1 MKFSIKKEILLENL
15 NNVSKAV
22 STKNV
27 IPVLGGIKFN
37 LTNEGLFLTATN
49 NDIDIECFIDKKY
62 IDNIVSTGTI
72 IIQGKYLLEII
83 RKLPDGLINIE
94 IIDGLK
100 ILIYTQNSNFNLN
113 GIDSSEFPNISLDIS
128 TNPIILSKKVI
139 KNIVNQT
146 LFATSMQESRPI
158 LTGINLKIEGN
169 KMECIATDSYRLAKK
184 IVELDSAVE
193 NLINIVIPGKNIGEL
208 AKILND
214 NDENVEIHIFSN
226 KILFKFDNILFQS
239 RLLNGTF
246 PDTSRLIPDTFEL
259 EIKTDLDELYSVIDR
274 AALLTSE
281 KEKNVIKF
289 ETNENEAIVSSN
301 TPEIGRVE
309 ERLAITKNNDKE
321 IKIAFSSKFMMEAL
335 KTINSK
341 DIRILLNS
349 DIKPIILK
357 TDEDENTTVIGSG
370 HHYLFD
376 GLWATSGENR
386 QTIFFNCYIS
396 SSKKITLHATKQTNS
411 ASWLC

>member
-15 NNVSKAV
+15 NYVSKAV

-37 LTNEGLFLTATN
+37 LTKEGLFLTATN
-49 NDIDIECFIDKKY
+49 NDIDIESFIDKKY
-62 IDNIVSTGTI
+62 IDNLEKTGSI

-100 ILIYTQNSNFNLN
+100 IMIYTENSNFNLN
-113 GIDSSEFPNISLDIS
+113 GIDSNEFPNISLDIS

-139 KNIVNQT
+139 KNIINQT
-146 LFATSMQESRPI
+146 LFATSTQESRPI
-158 LTGINLKIEGN
+158 LTGINFKIEN
-169 KMECIATDSYRLAKK
+169 DKMECVATDSYRLAKK
-184 IVELDSAVE
+184 IIDLDNTVD
-193 NLINIVIPGKNIGEL
+193 NLINIVVPGKNIGEL
-208 AKILND
+208 VKILND
-214 NDENVEIHIFSN
+214 EDENVEIHIFSN

-246 PDTSRLIPDTFEL
+246 PDTSRLIPQDFEL
-259 EIKTDLDELYSVIDR
+259 EIKVDLNEFYNVIDR
-274 AALLTSE
+274 AALLTTE

-289 ETNENEAIVSSN
+289 ETNKNELIISSN
-301 TPEIGRVE
+301 TPEIGKVE
-309 ERLAITKNNDKE
+309 EKLYITKNNDND

-335 KTINSK
+335 RTINSK

-349 DIKPIILK
+349 DVKPIILK
-357 TDEDENTTVIGSG
+357 TDDDENMIQLLLPIKT
-370 HHYLFD
+370 Y
-376 GLWATSGENR
+376 
-386 QTIFFNCYIS
+386 
-396 SSKKITLHATKQTNS
+396 
-411 ASWLC
+411 

>member
-62 IDNIVSTGTI
+62 IDNIVFTGTI

-357 TDEDENTTVIGSG
+357 TDEDENLIQLLLPIKT
-370 HHYLFD
+370 Y
-376 GLWATSGENR
+376 
-386 QTIFFNCYIS
+386 
-396 SSKKITLHATKQTNS
+396 
-411 ASWLC
+411 

>member
-83 RKLPDGLINIE
+83 RKLPDGLI
-94 IIDGLK
+94 
-100 ILIYTQNSNFNLN
+100 NLN

-357 TDEDENTTVIGSG
+357 TDEDESLIQLLLPIKT
-370 HHYLFD
+370 Y
-376 GLWATSGENR
+376 
-386 QTIFFNCYIS
+386 
-396 SSKKITLHATKQTNS
+396 
-411 ASWLC
+411 

>member
-1 MKFSIKKEILLENL
+1 MKFSIKKELLLENL

-22 STKNV
+22 SSKNV

-49 NDIDIECFIDKKY
+49 NEIDIECFIDKKY
-62 IDNIVSTGTI
+62 IDKIESLGTI
-72 IIQGKYLLEII
+72 VIQGKYLIEIV
-83 RKLPDGLINIE
+83 RKLPEGLINIE

-100 ILIYTQNSNFNLN
+100 ILINSQNSNFNLN
-113 GIDSSEFPNISLDIS
+113 GIDPNEFPNINLENSI
-128 TNPIILSKKVI
+128 NPILLSKKVI

-158 LTGINLKIEGN
+158 LTGINIKIEDN
-169 KMECIATDSYRLAKK
+169 KMECIATDSYRLSKK
-184 IVELDSAVE
+184 IIELDNPVD
-193 NLINIVIPGKNIGEL
+193 NIINIVIPGKNIGEL
-208 AKILND
+208 IKII
-214 NDENVEIHIFSN
+214 NDEDENIEIHIFSN

-246 PDTSRLIPDTFEL
+246 PDTSRLIPEEFSL
-259 EIKTDLDELYSVIDR
+259 EIKADLNELYKVIDR

-289 ETNENEAIVSSN
+289 ETFGNEVVISSN

-309 ERLAITKNNDKE
+309 EKLAITKNNENE
-321 IKIAFSSKFMMEAL
+321 IKIAFSSKYMMEAL

-349 DIKPIILK
+349 DVKPIILK
-357 TDEDENTTVIGSG
+357 TDDDDNLIQLLLPIKT
-370 HHYLFD
+370 Y
-376 GLWATSGENR
+376 
-386 QTIFFNCYIS
+386 
-396 SSKKITLHATKQTNS
+396 
-411 ASWLC
+411 

>member
-37 LTNEGLFLTATN
+37 LTSEGLFLTATN

-100 ILIYTQNSNFNLN
+100 ILIYTKNSNFNLN

-289 ETNENEAIVSSN
+289 ETNKNEAIISSN

-309 ERLAITKNNDKE
+309 ERLAINKNNDKE

-335 KTINSK
+335 KTINSR
-341 DIRILLNS
+341 DIKILLNS

-357 TDEDENTTVIGSG
+357 TDEDDNLIQLLLPIKT
-370 HHYLFD
+370 Y
-376 GLWATSGENR
+376 
-386 QTIFFNCYIS
+386 
-396 SSKKITLHATKQTNS
+396 
-411 ASWLC
+411 

>member
-1 MKFSIKKEILLENL
+1 MKFSIKKEILLEGL

-49 NDIDIECFIDKKY
+49 NDIDIETFIEKKY
-62 IDNIVSTGTI
+62 IDNIESTGTI

-83 RKLPDGLINIE
+83 RKLPEGIINIE

-100 ILIYTQNSNFNLN
+100 ILIYTANSNFNLN
-113 GIDSSEFPNISLDIS
+113 GIDSNEFPNINLEIS
-128 TNPIILSKKVI
+128 TNPIILSKKTV
-139 KNIVNQT
+139 KNIINQT

-158 LTGINLKIEGN
+158 LTGINIKIEN
-169 KMECIATDSYRLAKK
+169 DEMECIATDSYRLAKK
-184 IVELDSAVE
+184 TIKLDNTVD

-208 AKILND
+208 VKILNEE
-214 NDENVEIHIFSN
+214 DENVEIHIFSN

-259 EIKTDLDELYSVIDR
+259 EIKADLNDFYNVIDR

-289 ETNENEAIVSSN
+289 ETNGNEVIVSSN
-301 TPEIGRVE
+301 TPEIGKVE
-309 ERLAITKNNDKE
+309 EKLAITKNNEKE

-341 DIRILLNS
+341 DIRILLNT

-357 TDEDENTTVIGSG
+357 TDEDENLIQLLLPIKT
-370 HHYLFD
+370 Y
-376 GLWATSGENR
+376 
-386 QTIFFNCYIS
+386 
-396 SSKKITLHATKQTNS
+396 
-411 ASWLC
+411 